1 MRVWGFALG
10 GLWVWGFLRRG
21 LAVAIAILHSKMCFF
36 FFLFCRSQV
45 LRLLRSDEGAAPGP
59 VPASEPPATSL
70 QAPYAQNLG
79 FRYRD
84 LQGSIVIQTYK
95 IGVLP

>member
-1 MRVWGFALG
+1 MGLGFFASGSCCGDCNPTLEN
-10 GLWVWGFLRRG
+10 V
-21 LAVAIAILHSKMCFF
+21 FF
-36 FFLFCRSQV
+36 FFFWFCRSQV

-59 VPASEPPATSL
+59 VPASEPPTTSL

>member
-1 MRVWGFALG
+1 MGLGFFASGSCCGDCNPTLEN
-10 GLWVWGFLRRG
+10 V
-21 LAVAIAILHSKMCFF
+21 FF
-36 FFLFCRSQV
+36 FCWFCRSQV